1 MRTPNDIEIR
11 SGWIYDDKWRF
22 WHKRVYSNTSQAMET
37 AHKMIIT
44 VVAGALKHEKKQ
56 HCECVF
62 SPGVQY
68 SHTAKYAP
76 K

>member
-1 MRTPNDIEIR
+1 
-11 SGWIYDDKWRF
+11 
-22 WHKRVYSNTSQAMET
+22 MET

-68 SHTAKYAP
+68 PHTAKYAP